1 MKRCWV
7 RQPHIPLNFE
17 LLTPKEKNLE
27 SVCRTIYINLSF
39 SVSLWRKR
47 RASTV
52 DGFRAVLLWLKV
64 SPAALKF
71 LSLLL
76 LLAGM
81 LNILRASLDSNGKT
95 PLLFFH
101 QPKRSRSSSMSWLR
115 LMYWWT
121 SSTVSFRGTF
131 THSSD
136 SATTVLLLL
145 LAGSTAGSPPPVK
158 LAIRRLDSGGYPP
171 FQVET
176 ACEVDRILAT

>member
-1 MKRCWV
+1 MYPF
-7 RQPHIPLNFE
+7 Q
-17 LLTPKEKNLE
+17 
-27 SVCRTIYINLSF
+27 YA
-39 SVSLWRKR
+39 LWRKR

-115 LMYWWT
+115 LMYWWN

-131 THSSD
+131 THSSN

-158 LAIRRLDSGGYPP
+158 LAIRRLDSWWISSLSGWDSMRSWQNFGHRNMASLCS
-171 FQVET
+171 VS
-176 ACEVDRILAT
+176 ILILRFSHSRCR